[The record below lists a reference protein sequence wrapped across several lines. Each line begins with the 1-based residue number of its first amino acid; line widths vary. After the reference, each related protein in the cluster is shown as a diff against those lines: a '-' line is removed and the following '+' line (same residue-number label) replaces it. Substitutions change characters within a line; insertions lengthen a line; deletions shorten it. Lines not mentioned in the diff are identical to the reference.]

1 MAFSETPLTGIT
13 GVFFVFPMV
22 VFGLR
27 TTLLAITRG
36 FPIGAVG
43 GALTTRATVSW
54 LNFVAAGGRGAPPSP
69 PPRSNPLSPTP
80 PPRLLFYP
88 SFLPANET
96 GPPRGDP
103 EPPHAPLC

>member
-54 LNFVAAGGRGAPPSP
+54 LNFVAGGRGGGPP
-69 PPRSNPLSPTP
+69 P
-80 PPRLLFYP
+80 PPRLFHP
-88 SFLPANET
+88 LPPTA
-96 GPPRGDP
+96 PP
-103 EPPHAPLC
+103 PLCFVPNFFRPNPTSPR